1 MTRCPAARR
10 SNPLPDSRYRPTRDC
25 ALIEDRHGCALADGN
40 GSIGW
45 CALRCFDA
53 APVFCRVLDAAQY
66 PDHVRHRPS
75 ERGLWS
81 LAAFFG
87 LLLLALSGCDKA
99 PQPAVDYHQAQQTDQ
114 VESFLEKHW
123 ARPLRAQG
131 APPAHFSPL
140 ETALDPRSCGTCH
153 AAQFNEWKQS
163 LHSQAMGPG
172 IMGQLADMSPDATEE
187 HQDCI
192 RCHAPLKEQADSLVA
207 ALVRARDRGSH
218 PAKDAGPQLHEQ
230 GLVCAACHVRG
241 YQRYGPPRKD
251 GSTPDATARLPH
263 NGWISNTAFD
273 DSRFCAAC
281 HQFKKDEYALNG
293 KLLENTFEEW
303 KASRYAREGKTC
315 QACHMPDR
323 RHLWRGIHDR
333 EMVQAGVS
341 IDVTAPRIE
350 SGLVSATLSVRNT
363 GTGHYFPTYV
373 TPKVVAEA
381 YQESAGRQM
390 LKDTLREYIIAR
402 QVALDLS
409 EEIADTRIAPDDQAL
424 FDYRVPLKT
433 EAVTLVFRVR
443 VEPDAFYTEF
453 YRSVLRRK
461 QAGKGEKLIKKALEH
476 SLASHF
482 TFYTSRQKLSK

>member
-1 MTRCPAARR
+1 MIYRTAC
-10 SNPLPDSRYRPTRDC
+10 LTPDCGAGTEKRNDAESIMPTVTVRP
-25 ALIEDRHGCALADGN
+25 
-40 GSIGW
+40 
-45 CALRCFDA
+45 
-53 APVFCRVLDAAQY
+53 VLNRAK
-66 PDHVRHRPS
+66 
-75 ERGLWS
+75 ERKLWGLV
-81 LAAFFG
+81 AFLG
-87 LLLLALSGCDKA
+87 PLLLALSGCDKA
-99 PQPAVDYHQAQQTDQ
+99 PQPAADYRQPPQTDQ
-114 VESFLEKHW
+114 AESFLEDYW

-140 ETALDPRSCGTCH
+140 EAALDPRSCGTCH
-153 AAQFNEWKQS
+153 AAQFNDWKQS

-172 IMGQLADMSPDATEE
+172 ILGQLVEMSPDATED

-207 ALVRARDRGSH
+207 ALVRGRDRDSRS
-218 PAKDAGPQLHEQ
+218 ANGPLLHEQ

-251 GSTPDATARLPH
+251 GSAPDAATRLPH
-263 NGWISNTAFD
+263 DGWISDTAFG

-281 HQFKKDEYALNG
+281 HQFKKDEFALNG
-293 KLLENTFEEW
+293 KLLENTYEEW

-333 EMVQAGVS
+333 EMVQAGVT

-350 SGLVSATLSVRNT
+350 SGVVSATLTVRNT

-381 YQESAGRQM
+381 YQESARGQM

-402 QVALDLS
+402 QVPLDLS
-409 EEIADTRIAPDDQAL
+409 EEIADTRIAPDNQAL
-424 FDYRVPLKT
+424 FDYRVPLRT

-453 YRSVLRRK
+453 YRSLLKEK
-461 QAGKGEKLIKKALEH
+461 QAKKGEKLIKQALKN